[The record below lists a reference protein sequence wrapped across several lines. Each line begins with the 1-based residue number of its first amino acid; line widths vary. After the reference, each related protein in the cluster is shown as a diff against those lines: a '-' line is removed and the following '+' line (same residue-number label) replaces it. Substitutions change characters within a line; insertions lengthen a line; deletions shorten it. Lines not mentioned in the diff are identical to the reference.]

1 MLSFVH
7 DDRTAGLYTI
17 TVSQFALVFMLSA
30 VAVAVP
36 ALGREF
42 GASASQLGLVESGYI
57 SAVAMLLFPVTRL
70 SDKIG
75 RGATFA
81 TGMALFTIMSVI
93 LPVCQTIN
101 QFIVLRVFQGG
112 GGAMMVSTG
121 LAIIA
126 DLYPGPGRARA
137 MGIASAGV
145 YLGLSVG
152 PWLGGLITTHFGWRW
167 IFYGGAIPC
176 AMGLSLKTL
185 PVRPVIARGVRFD
198 FGGALF
204 IALGMILLSQGGSHL
219 DDTGGV
225 VMLVCGVFFLLCFV
239 LWEGR
244 AKAPLLSL
252 SLFSG
257 NPAFSLGSA
266 AQFISYA
273 AIYGI
278 TFLLSLYL
286 QVAQGMTA
294 GEAGLILM
302 AQPVMQVVFSVVSGK
317 WCERWSPHVVATAGM
332 ALATV
337 GLGAAAFLGAAPAL
351 WFTAVIL
358 ALCGAGSALFATAN
372 MAVIMGAVTRENYGV
387 ASAVVAAMRTTGMT
401 VSLVFISG
409 VFAVI
414 IGPVALTPENAG
426 VFIKAMKLAFVALT
440 VFSALG
446 VLMSAKGRLET
457 RREASGTK
465 DVPDDGE

>member
-1 MLSFVH
+1 MSLLSL
-7 DDRTAGLYTI
+7 DERTAGLYTI

-57 SAVAMLLFPVTRL
+57 SAVAMLLFPLTRL

-75 RGATFA
+75 RGTTFVL
-81 TGMALFTIMSVI
+81 GMTLFTVMSLI
-93 LPVCQTIN
+93 LPVCHTIS

-137 MGIASAGV
+137 LGIASAGV
-145 YLGLSVG
+145 YLGLSAG
-152 PWLGGLITTHFGWRW
+152 PWLGGLIVTHFGWRW

-176 AMGLSLKTL
+176 AIGLFLSLKAL

-198 FGGALF
+198 FGGAVF

-219 DDTGGV
+219 NDIAGV
-225 VMLVCGVFFLLCFV
+225 LMLVAGIFFLLCFV
-239 LWEGR
+239 VWEGR
-244 AKAPLLSL
+244 AKAPLLNL

-294 GEAGLILM
+294 SEAGLVLM
-302 AQPVMQVVFSVVSGK
+302 VQPVTQVIFSVVSGK
-317 WCERWSPHVVATAGM
+317 WCERWSAALVATLGM
-332 ALATV
+332 AVATL
-337 GLGAAAFLGAAPAL
+337 GLGGAIFLGASRDL
-351 WFTAVIL
+351 WFVAGIL
-358 ALCGAGSALFATAN
+358 ALCGAGSAMFATAN
-372 MAVIMGAVTRENYGV
+372 MAVIMGAVTREYYGV

-409 VFAVI
+409 VFAVV
-414 IGPVALTPENAG
+414 IGPTTLSHENAATFITAMHVSFIALTG
-426 VFIKAMKLAFVALT
+426 FSLA
-440 VFSALG
+440 G
-446 VLMSAKGRLET
+446 VLMSARA
-457 RREASGTK
+457 RAREG
-465 DVPDDGE
+465 GE

>member
-1 MLSFVH
+1 MFQFTR

-42 GASASQLGLVESGYI
+42 GASASHLGLVESGYI

-75 RGATFA
+75 RGSTFA
-81 TGMALFTIMSVI
+81 FGMGLFTVVSMI
-93 LPVCQTIN
+93 LPLSNTIS
-101 QFIVLRVFQGG
+101 QFIVLRVFQGC

-121 LAIIA
+121 LALIA
-126 DLYPGPGRARA
+126 DMYPGPGRAKA

-145 YLGLSVG
+145 YLGLSMG
-152 PWLGGLITTHFGWRW
+152 PWLGGLIVTHLGWRW

-176 AMGLSLKTL
+176 AVGLFLSIRTL
-185 PVRPVIARGVRFD
+185 PVKPVIRRGVRFD
-198 FGGALF
+198 FGGAIF

-219 DDTGGV
+219 DGSSGAL
-225 VMLVCGVFFLLCFV
+225 MLVGGIFFLLCFV
-239 LWEGR
+239 FWEGR

-252 SLFSG
+252 ALFSG

-286 QVAQGMTA
+286 QVAQGMTTSD
-294 GEAGLILM
+294 AGLLLM
-302 AQPVMQVVFSVVSGK
+302 VQPVMQVILSLVSGK
-317 WCERWSPHVVATAGM
+317 WCERWSPHLVATVGM
-332 ALATV
+332 SIATA
-337 GLGAAAFLGAAPAL
+337 GLGAAIFLGVFPSL
-351 WFTAVIL
+351 WFTALIL
-358 ALCGAGSALFATAN
+358 ALCGAGSAMFATAN

-414 IGPVALTPENAG
+414 IGPAALTAENAD
-426 VFIKAMKLAFVALT
+426 VFIRAMYTAFIALT

-446 VLMSAKGRLET
+446 VLMSAKGRLRT
-457 RREASGTK
+457 RADGGG
-465 DVPDDGE
+465 PDAGN

>member
-1 MLSFVH
+1 MKQPLF

-81 TGMALFTIMSVI
+81 CGMALFTVVSLV
-93 LPVCQTIN
+93 LPVCHTIN

-152 PWLGGLITTHFGWRW
+152 PWLGGMIVTNFGWRW

-176 AMGLSLKTL
+176 AIGLFLSLKTL
-185 PVRPVIARGVRFD
+185 PVRPVVARGVRFD
-198 FGGALF
+198 FGGAVS

-219 DDTGGV
+219 DGPSGV
-225 VMLVCGVFFLLCFV
+225 YMLAAGIFFLLAFV
-239 LWEGR
+239 FWEGR

-252 SLFSG
+252 TLFSG

-294 GEAGLILM
+294 SDAGLILM
-302 AQPVMQVVFSVVSGK
+302 AQPVMQVIFSVVSGK
-317 WCERWSPHVVATAGM
+317 WCERWSAPAVSTVGM
-332 ALATV
+332 GLATL
-337 GLGAAAFLGAAPAL
+337 GLGGAIFLSVFPSL
-351 WFTAVIL
+351 WFAALIL
-358 ALCGAGSALFATAN
+358 ALCGAGSAMFATAN
-372 MAVIMGAVTRENYGV
+372 MAVIMGAVTREHYGV

-414 IGPVALTPENAG
+414 IGPTALTHEHAP
-426 VFIKAMKLAFVALT
+426 VFLTAMHIAFIALT
-440 VFSALG
+440 VFSAMG
-446 VLMSAKGRLET
+446 VLLSAGARLRTGQGGAAE
-457 RREASGTK
+457 
-465 DVPDDGE
+465 